1 MNPANNHA
9 GHLVEVAKRF
19 GQRLLATGENRFELL
34 LVEAQEEREHLVQAI
49 LLILGVAAFGLLGA
63 ATLTAAIVVWL

>member
-1 MNPANNHA
+1 MNLTDNHP
-9 GHLVEVAKRF
+9 GHLAEAARRF
-19 GQRLLATGENRFELL
+19 RQRLLATGENRFELL
-34 LVEAQEEREHLVQAI
+34 LVEAQEEREHLLQAI